1 MSDMGSTRISVRL
14 DRELRA
20 FIKRRAKATG
30 KKEAELIREALEKE
44 FTSPEPQKSWYA
56 LALELGLIGILKRA
70 PSDLSTNRRHME
82 GFGRS

>member
-1 MSDMGSTRISVRL
+1 MPVTETSTIQITLPDGS
-14 DRELRA
+14 
-20 FIKRRAKATG
+20 